1 MLGLKRT
8 GVDSWSA
15 RWGSEFDVLKT
26 LRDSLG
32 DSFPKNYYCAVR
44 LSGIFIGSGSEKY
57 EWYLID
63 DTDKNAEVVISRH
76 AAIKQTSKKS
86 GKDFYQVS
94 RTPLSDSSSDDGAP
108 ISRTPFS
115 SVVKIS
121 R

>member
-8 GVDSWSA
+8 GVNSWSA
-15 RWGSEFDVLKT
+15 RWGSEFDVVKS

-44 LSGIFIGSGSEKY
+44 LSGIFIGSGNEKF

-63 DTDKNAEVVISRH
+63 DTNKNAEVVVSRH

-94 RTPLSDSSSDDGAP
+94 RTPLHNSSSDDDMLT
-108 ISRTPFS
+108 SRTPFS
-115 SVVKIS
+115 SAVKITL
-121 R
+121 